1 MGAELGATTS
11 LFESDEVT
19 LDYLTRQGRP
29 QDYKRYTG
37 DPGCSYDE
45 NIEIN
50 LSELEPLI
58 ALPGS
63 PDAVHK
69 VREVQGIDVHQV
81 LIGSC
86 TNSSDDC
93 CSCAQGQEGALKCYD
108 GH

>member
-1 MGAELGATTS
+1 M
-11 LFESDEVT
+11 FESDQVT

-29 QDYKRYTG
+29 YDYKRYAA

-69 VREVQGIDVHQV
+69 VRDVQGIDVHQV

-86 TNSSDDC
+86 TNSSYRSEERRVGKEC
-93 CSCAQGQEGALKCYD
+93 RSRWSPY
-108 GH
+108 H